1 MKEKESG
8 MSQSN
13 EGCIAHVMGQFITNV
28 WKFSVE
34 FLILLYALKQAIYEI
49 VSLTLLY
56 GVYLNLYI
64 IAGSTCL

>member
-13 EGCIAHVMGQFITNV
+13 EGCIAHVMSQFITNV

>member
-1 MKEKESG
+1 

-34 FLILLYALKQAIYEI
+34 FLILLYALKQVIYEI
-49 VSLTLLY
+49 C
-56 GVYLNLYI
+56 I
-64 IAGSTCL
+64 INPIVWCVP